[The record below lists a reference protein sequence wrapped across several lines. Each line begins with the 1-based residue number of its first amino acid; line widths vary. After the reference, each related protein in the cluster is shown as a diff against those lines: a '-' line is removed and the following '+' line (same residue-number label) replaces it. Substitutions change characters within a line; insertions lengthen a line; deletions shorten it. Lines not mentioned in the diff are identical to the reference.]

1 MFIGF
6 CYGVDPSFTKDLRN
20 WDEALVGL
28 YTCLDERIRGRWLK
42 GHDDVL
48 FIRGCI
54 CLVAHL
60 DFGRIG
66 PQHVGKTCG
75 ASSHACWTLASKPNI
90 QNLHQIHISYFTFEH
105 YRFQPA
111 MYLHLMICTTFLCLS
126 LFHLPSFCRPASPEI
141 NLHIKQKKWFHKIKE
156 TLVDYCWLENAKYG
170 GWRSCF
176 FFPFRWLWALWFH
189 ISTIEMANLPA
200 RTSLTSWGNV
210 QGRPSCAEL
219 KESTRLSDVIRCD
232 KLVYVE
238 VGWSVFV
245 FFLKS

>member
-176 FFPFRWLWALWFH
+176 FFHSVGCGLYGFISPPLKWPTFRLEPLWRVGA
-189 ISTIEMANLPA
+189 T
-200 RTSLTSWGNV
+200 
-210 QGRPSCAEL
+210 C
-219 KESTRLSDVIRCD
+219 KEGH
-232 KLVYVE
+232 LVRN
-238 VGWSVFV
+238 
-245 FFLKS
+245 LKSQHVSVMW